1 MPEKGGYEG
10 GFVRAG
16 GRRRRREGHDLEVRA
31 DINVTSLVD
40 VAFTLLVIFLIT
52 APIMQGGIEVDVP
65 QGDVNPLSSVESSL
79 IVTVDASGQIF
90 LDETLVDRDA
100 FAAAF
105 SQLVGATMPEMVYI
119 KGDSSATLGPWF
131 DVMSIVAASEVR
143 FAIVA
148 EQRRVR

>member
-1 MPEKGGYEG
+1 M
-10 GFVRAG
+10 RAG

-65 QGDVNPLSSVESSL
+65 RGDVNPLSTVESSL
-79 IVTVDASGQIF
+79 IVTLDRSGQIF
-90 LDETLVDRDA
+90 LGETPVDREA

-105 SQLVGATMPEMVYI
+105 SQLVGATQPDMVYI
-119 KGDSSATLGPWF
+119 KGDSTVTLGPWL
-131 DVMSIVAASEVR
+131 DIMSTVAASEVK

>member
-1 MPEKGGYEG
+1 M
-10 GFVRAG
+10 RAG

-65 QGDVNPLSSVESSL
+65 RGDVNPLSTVESSL
-79 IVTVDASGQIF
+79 IVTLDRSGQIF
-90 LDETLVDRDA
+90 LDETPVDREA

-105 SQLVGATMPEMVYI
+105 SQLVGATQPDMVYI
-119 KGDSSATLGPWF
+119 KGDSTVTLGPWL
-131 DVMSIVAASEVR
+131 DIMSTVAASEVK

>member
-1 MPEKGGYEG
+1 M
-10 GFVRAG
+10 RA
-16 GRRRRREGHDLEVRA
+16 GRRRGRRVGHDLEVRA

-65 QGDVNPLSSVESSL
+65 QGDVNPLSTVETSL
-79 IVTVDASGQIF
+79 MVTLDRSGQIF
-90 LDETLVDRDA
+90 LDETPVDRDA

-105 SQLVGATMPEMVYI
+105 SQLVGATQPEMVYI
-119 KGDSSATLGPWF
+119 KGDSTVTLGPWL
-131 DVMSIVAASEVR
+131 DIMSIVAASKVK

-148 EQRRVR
+148 EQRPVR

>member
-1 MPEKGGYEG
+1 M
-10 GFVRAG
+10 RA
-16 GRRRRREGHDLEVRA
+16 GRRRGRRVGHDLEVRA

-79 IVTVDASGQIF
+79 IVTVDRSGQIF
-90 LDETLVDRDA
+90 LDETPVERET

-105 SQLVGATMPEMVYI
+105 GQLVGAARPDMVYI
-119 KGDSSATLGPWF
+119 KGDSLGVLGPWF
-131 DVMSIVAASEVR
+131 DVLSIVAASEVK

>member
-1 MPEKGGYEG
+1 M
-10 GFVRAG
+10 RA
-16 GRRRRREGHDLEVRA
+16 GRRRGRRVGHDLEVRA

-79 IVTVDASGQIF
+79 IVTVDRSGQIF
-90 LDETLVDRDA
+90 LDETPVERET

-105 SQLVGATMPEMVYI
+105 GQLVGAARPDMVYI
-119 KGDSSATLGPWF
+119 KGDSLGVLGPWF
-131 DVMSIVAASEVR
+131 DVLSIVAASEVK
-143 FAIVA
+143 FASVA

>member
-1 MPEKGGYEG
+1 M
-10 GFVRAG
+10 RA
-16 GRRRRREGHDLEVRA
+16 GRRRGRRVGHDLEVRA

-79 IVTVDASGQIF
+79 IVTVDRSGQIF
-90 LDETLVDRDA
+90 LDETPVERET

-105 SQLVGATMPEMVYI
+105 GQLVGAAQPDMVYI
-119 KGDSSATLGPWF
+119 KGDSLGVLGPWF
-131 DVMSIVAASEVR
+131 DVLSIVAASEVR

>member
-1 MPEKGGYEG
+1 M
-10 GFVRAG
+10 RAG
-16 GRRRRREGHDLEVRA
+16 RRKRRKGHDLEVRA
-31 DINVTSLVD
+31 DVNVTSLVD

-65 QGDVNPLSSVESSL
+65 QGDVNPLSAVESSL
-79 IVTVDASGQIF
+79 IVTLDSSGRIF
-90 LDETLVDRDA
+90 LGETPVERDR

-105 SQLVGATMPEMVYI
+105 SQMVGATQPEMVYI
-119 KGDSSATLGPWF
+119 KGDSMVTLGPWV
-131 DVMSIVAASEVR
+131 DVLSIVAASGVR

>member
-1 MPEKGGYEG
+1 M
-10 GFVRAG
+10 RA
-16 GRRRRREGHDLEVRA
+16 GRRRGRRVGHDLEVRA

-79 IVTVDASGQIF
+79 IVTVDRSGQIF
-90 LDETLVDRDA
+90 LDETPVERET

-105 SQLVGATMPEMVYI
+105 CQLVGAARPDMVYI
-119 KGDSSATLGPWF
+119 KGDSLGVLGPWF
-131 DVMSIVAASEVR
+131 DVLSIVAASEVK